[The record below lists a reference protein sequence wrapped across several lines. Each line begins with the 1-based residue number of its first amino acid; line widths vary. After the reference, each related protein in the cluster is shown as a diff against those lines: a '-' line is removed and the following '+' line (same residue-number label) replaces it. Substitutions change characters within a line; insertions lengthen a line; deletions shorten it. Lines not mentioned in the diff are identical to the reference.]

1 MAYDRKTWVDR
12 ESEFPNRRTL
22 TAVSGSAN
30 TYDVTRAEG
39 TVSVEG
45 DAFDAEN
52 MNDLESR
59 IAAGFTGVPENPEVV
74 TVQTTTSWTS
84 QSTTAGTEY
93 WEQSVTV
100 PGLGTSD
107 QVDISLDADGLNQLL
122 EDGVTALWAENTGGA
137 CVIKALGAAPTVA
150 LTLHLTLTEVSST

>member
-1 MAYDRKTWVDR
+1 MAYERKTWVDR

-39 TVSVEG
+39 TVSVTG

-52 MNDLESR
+52 MNDMEGR
-59 IAAGFTGVPENPEVV
+59 IAAGFEDTPSPPNVV
-74 TVQTTTSWTS
+74 EVQTTTSWTS

-93 WEQSVTV
+93 WEQSLTI
-100 PGLGTSD
+100 PGLGASD

-122 EDGVTALWAENTGGA
+122 EDGVTALWAENTDGA

-150 LTLHLTLTEVSST
+150 LTLHLTLTEVST